1 MKNTIKSIL
10 CASAACVAV
19 GFAGAETAVPTV
31 TDMTVVQGPGSR
43 EVKIKYRL
51 DIYPAV
57 VTLDV
62 KTNDT
67 VSIGGERV
75 CTAQGA
81 VWRKVT
87 SDDKDAS
94 DWCTITWHPEISWTG
109 EDGNGFKADNVKF
122 EVTAWPLDNT
132 PDYMVVNIA
141 QGAQANTQRYYPAVD
156 FLPGSEIGQ
165 KGAITNN
172 PAYKEG
178 LLVMR
183 KIMAKD
189 VTWMMGSNSLEP
201 GRDYNANGRWT
212 ESTVRHTAHEV
223 TLTNNYYIGVFE
235 VTQGQW
241 AEVQT
246 ARSAPSRFNN
256 TTYKIGRPVEDICY
270 NEIRNAA
277 NSTTADATYNWPND
291 PNPGS
296 FLGIL
301 RTRTGIDFDL
311 PSESQWEFAAHA
323 GNGSCKWGDG
333 SAMLMSAGSSV
344 RKYCSCA
351 NLDTLGRNAMNG
363 GWTNPSE
370 FLKNNNPGYPAQ
382 SCTTANAT
390 ATVGSYKPNDW
401 GIYDMH
407 GNVYEWCLDW
417 YEAGITNFNG
427 KINIKYETSSQTLS
441 GLVGT
446 NRVIRGGSWRF
457 GALACT
463 SAFRDSLLPTNRHQ
477 GDNSID
483 WGDRGFRLC
492 CRAGLE

>member
-10 CASAACVAV
+10 CAFAACVAV

-67 VSIGGERV
+67 VSIGGEHI

-141 QGAQANTQRYYPAVD
+141 KGAQANTQRYYPAVD

-183 KIMAKD
+183 KIMVKD
-189 VTWMMGSNSLEP
+189 VTWMMGCNSLEP
-201 GRDYNANGRWT
+201 RPTTTIDA
-212 ESTVRHTAHEV
+212 AHEV

-241 AEVQT
+241 AEVQK
-246 ARSAPSRFNN
+246 ARPTPSRYNN
-256 TTYKIGRPVEDICY
+256 SEYRIARPVEEVCY

-277 NSTTADATYNWPND
+277 NSTTANTAYDWPND
-291 PNPGS
+291 PNPES

-301 RTRTGIDFDL
+301 RARTGLDFDL
-311 PSESQWEFAAHA
+311 PSEAQWEFASRA
-323 GNGSCKWGDG
+323 GNGSGKWGDG
-333 SAMLMSAGSSV
+333 SAMRQTDGGASVVQHYAKCTNLDNVGRYAWNGGFSNSNGYKNGDYNRAGST
-344 RKYCSCA
+344 CS
-351 NLDTLGRNAMNG
+351 
-363 GWTNPSE
+363 P
-370 FLKNNNPGYPAQ
+370 
-382 SCTTANAT
+382 ANAT
-390 ATVGSYKPNDW
+390 ATVGTYLPNTW

-407 GNVYEWCLDW
+407 GNVREWCLDW

-427 KINIKYETSSQTLS
+427 KINIKYETSAQTLS

-446 NRVIRGGSWRF
+446 KRVIRGGDWMCDACNCRSATR
-457 GALACT
+457 LAILP
-463 SAFRDSLLPTNRHQ
+463 SARHS
-477 GDNSID
+477 GDNAVD
-483 WGDRGFRLC
+483 WGNYGFRLC